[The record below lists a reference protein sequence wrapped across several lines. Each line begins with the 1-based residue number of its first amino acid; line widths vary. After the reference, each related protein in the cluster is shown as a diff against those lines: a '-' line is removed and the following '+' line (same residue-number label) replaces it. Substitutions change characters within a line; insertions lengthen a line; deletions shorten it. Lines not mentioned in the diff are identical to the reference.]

1 MFFPTVGLTSEAE
14 YRQLKI
20 SECLCEGKN
29 DAYCHLLHFDDQVI
43 LHLIPLRVSRKIL
56 TPSDLYTVNSKNT
69 AGVNSVNTYYVQ
81 LFIYSYLLC
90 HFKLNSCK
98 YLRMLDAIMF
108 VTTVLPVYQSDP
120 INFDRING
128 SNSKTVISTGY
139 ITLSI
144 HNTRIRF

>member
-69 AGVNSVNTYYVQ
+69 AGVNSVNTVNTVIMFSYLFTVIYYV
-81 LFIYSYLLC
+81 
-90 HFKLNSCK
+90 
-98 YLRMLDAIMF
+98 
-108 VTTVLPVYQSDP
+108 T
-120 INFDRING
+120 
-128 SNSKTVISTGY
+128 SN
-139 ITLSI
+139 
-144 HNTRIRF
+144 